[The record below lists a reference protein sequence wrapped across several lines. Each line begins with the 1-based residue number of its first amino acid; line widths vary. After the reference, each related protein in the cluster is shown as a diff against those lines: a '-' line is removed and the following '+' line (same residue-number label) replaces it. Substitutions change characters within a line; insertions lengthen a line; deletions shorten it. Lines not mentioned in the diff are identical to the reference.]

1 MPDPKHTL
9 DRLVSSYVT
18 FSTVGNAPL
27 AKPKATPEDKENEQH
42 GKTAASGGTEPAQDK
57 RQG

>member
-9 DRLVSSYVT
+9 DRLVSSYVI
-18 FSTVGNAPL
+18 FSAVGNAPL
-27 AKPKATPEDKENEQH
+27 PKPKAKPEDKENEQQ
-42 GKTAASGGTEPAQDK
+42 GKTAASGGTKPAQDT